1 MFCNNCGKQI
11 DDNAVVCIHC
21 GVPTKTGPTMG
32 GSALDGKLGCLM
44 GGLCFLF
51 PIVGLILYLVWN
63 STMPM
68 KAKEAG
74 KWALIGFGVSIA
86 FSILYYV
93 AFAGMI
99 ASGMST
105 GYY

>member
-11 DDNAVVCIHC
+11 DDNAIVCVHC
-21 GVPTKTGPTMG
+21 GVSTRNVSAAG
-32 GSALDGKLGCLM
+32 GSAMDGKLGCLM
-44 GGLCFLF
+44 GGLCFCF

-74 KWALIGFGVSIA
+74 KWALIGFGVSIV
-86 FSILYYV
+86 FSILYYAV
-93 AFAGMI
+93 IAGAI